1 MNRKQQR
8 LRRSLC
14 WLILTGSAGA
24 LAAWLALMGTAIA
37 GMAAL
42 IVVLAALLIGHRLLI
57 LEPGVAILT
66 YHSVSP
72 DPGWLPWSR
81 EIAVHPDTFRRH
93 MQTLAQMGA
102 KVLATRDLV
111 AMRQHGQRVPANA
124 VVLHFDDGYFD
135 NWAHAVPVLRQHN
148 FAGTFFASLD
158 FIAPGDS
165 PRAPSD
171 APGYMNWAELRAIE
185 AVDGLEIEPHGVD
198 HGRHAISRQ
207 PVAVLS
213 PQNWR
218 QHLWLQWA
226 HSPGDKHDW
235 FNREPA
241 WAVPF
246 GSPVPQSAM
255 TLASRRWLED
265 APEDTAALNARI
277 TRDLSACMTRFAAEM
292 GRSPQIFCWP
302 ENKAAPDARRIAA
315 DLGYAATTGGRQRNC
330 GHEPVHILSRIHIGD
345 RALGF
350 RWLPAEAL
358 YLRASVRTMQ
368 GNLYYYAPL
377 AMITAIRALVFAWRK
392 KFGRDFA

>member
-1 MNRKQQR
+1 MTRKQQR
-8 LRRSLC
+8 LRRSLG
-14 WLILTGSAGA
+14 WLILMGSAGA
-24 LAAWLALMGTAIA
+24 LALWLMLMGTATA
-37 GMAAL
+37 WMAAL
-42 IVVLAALLIGHRLLI
+42 VVMLMALLIGHRLLM

-72 DPGWLPWSR
+72 NPGWLPWSR
-81 EIAVHPDTFRRH
+81 DIAVHPDTFRTH
-93 MQTLAQMGA
+93 MQCLQSMGVQ
-102 KVLATRDLV
+102 VLATRDLV
-111 AMRQHGQRVPANA
+111 AMRRKGARVPANA

-135 NWAHAVPVLRQHN
+135 NWAHAVPVLRAHG

-158 FIAPGDS
+158 FIAPGDT
-165 PRAPSD
+165 PRTGSD

-185 AVDGLEIEPHGVD
+185 GVDGLEVEPHGVD
-198 HGRHAISRQ
+198 HGRHAISRE

-255 TLASRRWLED
+255 TLASRRWLDD
-265 APEDTAALNARI
+265 APEEAAALNARI
-277 TRDLSACMTRFAAEM
+277 TRDLSACQTRFAAEL
-292 GRSPQIFCWP
+292 GRAPQIFCWP
-302 ENKAAPDARRIAA
+302 ENKAAPDARQIAQ
-315 DLGYAATTGGRQRNC
+315 DLGYMATTGGRKRNVAS
-330 GHEPVHILSRIHIGD
+330 EPAHILSRIHIGD

-350 RWLPAEAL
+350 RWQPAEAL
-358 YLRASVRTMQ
+358 YLRASVRAMQ

-377 AMITAIRALVFAWRK
+377 AIITAIRAVVFAWRK
-392 KFGRDFA
+392 RFGADFA